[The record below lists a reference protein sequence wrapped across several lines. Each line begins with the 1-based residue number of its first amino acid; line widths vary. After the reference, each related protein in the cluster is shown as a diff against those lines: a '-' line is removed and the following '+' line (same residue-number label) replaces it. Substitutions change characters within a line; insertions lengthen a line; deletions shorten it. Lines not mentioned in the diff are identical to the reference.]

1 MENLFNRR
9 EKRKGVA
16 AEILCEISASPVLC
30 GKKINTMK
38 QLIIVSILFFLYGN
52 SYSQDTNCTQYH
64 RGKFTYIDS
73 ANNVIIVKRKKNFQ
87 VETNQTTNVWINFR
101 ITWINDCE
109 YQLEQVGTNSK
120 ARRKYNHTF
129 TTTIISK
136 PLGETGYEYTC
147 ACKDPAIPKITGV
160 MKKVPE

>member
-1 MENLFNRR
+1 
-9 EKRKGVA
+9 
-16 AEILCEISASPVLC
+16 
-30 GKKINTMK
+30 MK
-38 QLIIVSILFFLYGN
+38 QMTFLFLLIVISVR

-64 RGKFTYIDS
+64 RGKFSYTDS
-73 ANNVIIVKRKKNFQ
+73 ANNIIIVKRKKNFQ

-101 ITWINDCE
+101 ITWKSDCE

-136 PLGETGYEYTC
+136 LLGEAGYEYTC
-147 ACKDPAIPKITGV
+147 ACKDPAVAKISGV
-160 MKKVPE
+160 MKKLGE